1 MRIPG
6 ARRAVPALAARRLS
20 ARRAVRAP
28 LPGSFGRAQVGHR
41 PAPGLRLRVRV
52 WAARRRTWVGRPPAE
67 AAQAAVAGPAV
78 AAGGA
83 AAAVARAVIARPAAV
98 ALRSAACRFVAAAR
112 NSATTVA
119 ADSDFAAGVDSGS
132 VASS

>member
-6 ARRAVPALAARRLS
+6 GRRAVPGPAARRLS

-28 LPGSFGRAQVGHR
+28 LPGSFGRVQVGHR
-41 PAPGLRLRVRV
+41 PALGLRLRVRV

-78 AAGGA
+78 AAA
-83 AAAVARAVIARPAAV
+83 AATAVIATAVIATAVIARPAVV

-112 NSATTVA
+112 NSATT
-119 ADSDFAAGVDSGS
+119 
-132 VASS
+132 